1 MTREA
6 ATAARDRR
14 GDSIGPRTAAGK
26 ARAAQNARR
35 HGLNVPIR
43 LDPRWRGAVEAL
55 VREAPAARAF
65 AHLAAEGVVELRRI
79 AQARAALVSSPDD
92 EHLDAL
98 RRLHRY
104 ESLAY
109 AKQDKAMRM
118 LAAHR
123 LVLDLRDTFRCGANA
138 TNRKSSPAK
147 PAAVPGLPR
156 FARNDGCSSAVGC
169 AKRREATRAHLSP
182 HRPKVRT
189 PPAAALRTLHV
200 CGANVTNRKTRAA
213 RVRGEPL
220 PPSCASIH
228 TAMKERDAAPP
239 HPGALPPQMRARRRS
254 RSLQRRGAACFEAFP
269 DFRPEKHLSM
279 TMLESPENS
288 RFFSS
293 QALCELMREGAEVY
307 GETYL
312 WPAALGPLD
321 RAEPWK
327 ALLTS
332 RLSAGFDSIASYV
345 SDIAN
350 DVRAGYVGH
359 GLE

>member
-43 LDPRWRGAVEAL
+43 LDPRWRGAVEALERAL

-109 AKQDKAMRM
+109 AKKDKALRM

-138 TNRKSSPAK
+138 TNRKK
-147 PAAVPGLPR
+147 QPG
-156 FARNDGCSSAVGC
+156 
-169 AKRREATRAHLSP
+169 ET
-182 HRPKVRT
+182 
-189 PPAAALRTLHV
+189 
-200 CGANVTNRKTRAA
+200 
-213 RVRGEPL
+213 
-220 PPSCASIH
+220 
-228 TAMKERDAAPP
+228 
-239 HPGALPPQMRARRRS
+239 RRRS
-254 RSLQRRGAACFEAFP
+254 WIAPL
-269 DFRPEKHLSM
+269 RP
-279 TMLESPENS
+279 
-288 RFFSS
+288 
-293 QALCELMREGAEVY
+293 Q
-307 GETYL
+307 
-312 WPAALGPLD
+312 
-321 RAEPWK
+321 
-327 ALLTS
+327 
-332 RLSAGFDSIASYV
+332 
-345 SDIAN
+345 
-350 DVRAGYVGH
+350 
-359 GLE
+359 